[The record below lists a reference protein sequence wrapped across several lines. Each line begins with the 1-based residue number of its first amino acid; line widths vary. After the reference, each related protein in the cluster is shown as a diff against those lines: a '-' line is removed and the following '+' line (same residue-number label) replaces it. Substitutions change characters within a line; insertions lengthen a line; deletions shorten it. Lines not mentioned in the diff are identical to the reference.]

1 MSQVVSTFAFLFPGN
16 AMVNSLLATS
26 YISIIPNLLL
36 YFVPP
41 DIKPT
46 TLNTLV
52 NFAVGKLFKR
62 KITNIFMFY
71 IAMTIDLQIFLF
83 IYIGSLL
90 GDVFL
95 HLLPHAF
102 NSHEHNNGS
111 SSDSD
116 DHHHHE
122 KSIGHA
128 NDEHKSVLI
137 GTGIFAGLFF
147 FYAVDKIM
155 RAYFGKTGHDH
166 GHDHVHDKKHD
177 EHVVDQVAVREGLR
191 QRKPNSE
198 KEGEKTNGTEQHHH
212 EPSAEVRASTY
223 LNLLADFTHNL
234 TDGIA
239 MAASFY
245 ASPAIGATTAVAVF
259 FHEIP
264 HEVSDY
270 AILLK
275 SGFSKKRAMMA
286 QFTTAIGAYIGT
298 FIGIFIEEMA
308 NSNSTSTHHHHEG
321 DDHQHH
327 HHEHRSYGLLGT
339 SITWADLI
347 IPATAGGFL
356 YIATVGVIPELLE
369 SKSSSKIQPF
379 KELAAMIFGMA
390 LMAGIA
396 WNETHHH

>member
-52 NFAVGKLFKR
+52 NFAVG
-62 KITNIFMFY
+62 
-71 IAMTIDLQIFLF
+71 
-83 IYIGSLL
+83 SLL

-102 NSHEHNNGS
+102 NSHEHNNDS
-111 SSDSD
+111 SSDSG

-147 FYAVDKIM
+147 FYAVDKLM

-177 EHVVDQVAVREGLR
+177 ESVVDQVAVREGMR
-191 QRKPNSE
+191 QRKSNSE
-198 KEGEKTNGTEQHHH
+198 KEGEKTNEAEQHHH
-212 EPSAEVRASTY
+212 EPSTEVRASTY

-308 NSNSTSTHHHHEG
+308 NSSSTSAHHHHEG
-321 DDHQHH
+321 NDHQHH
-327 HHEHRSYGLLGT
+327 EHHSHGLLGT
-339 SITWADLI
+339 SMTWADLI

-369 SKSSSKIQPF
+369 SKSSSKLQPF

>member
-16 AMVNSLLATS
+16 AMINSLLATS

-46 TLNTLV
+46 TLSTLV
-52 NFAVGKLFKR
+52 NFAV
-62 KITNIFMFY
+62 
-71 IAMTIDLQIFLF
+71 
-83 IYIGSLL
+83 GSLL

-102 NSHEHNNGS
+102 NNHEHHHDRS
-111 SSDSD
+111 H
-116 DHHHHE
+116 DHHDE
-122 KSIGHA
+122 KLFDHG
-128 NDEHKSVLI
+128 NVEHRNVLI
-137 GTGIFAGLFF
+137 GIGIFVGLFF
-147 FYAVDKIM
+147 FYAADKIM
-155 RAYFGKTGHDH
+155 RGYLGRTGHEHTHNH
-166 GHDHVHDKKHD
+166 GKKHD
-177 EHVVDQVAVREGLR
+177 ERVVDQVAIREGIR
-191 QRKPNSE
+191 HRKGNNKKENGESE
-198 KEGEKTNGTEQHHH
+198 KETDQHQHHH
-212 EPSAEVRASTY
+212 HEVSADVRASTY

-270 AILLK
+270 AILLQ
-275 SGFSKKRAMMA
+275 SGFSKRRAMMA

-298 FIGIFIEEMA
+298 FIGILIEEMA
-308 NSNSTSTHHHHEG
+308 IHHDHHDHHH
-321 DDHQHH
+321 
-327 HHEHRSYGLLGT
+327 SPGLLGT
-339 SITWADLI
+339 STTWGDLI

-369 SKSSSKIQPF
+369 SNTNNKIQPL
-379 KELAAMIFGMA
+379 KELTAMIFGMA
-390 LMAGIA
+390 LMAAIA

>member
-1 MSQVVSTFAFLFPGN
+1 MSQTLSAFAFLFPGN
-16 AMVNSLLATS
+16 ALVNSLLATS

-41 DIKPT
+41 DIKAS
-46 TLNTLV
+46 TLSTLV
-52 NFAVGKLFKR
+52 HFAV
-62 KITNIFMFY
+62 
-71 IAMTIDLQIFLF
+71 
-83 IYIGSLL
+83 GSLL

-102 NSHEHNNGS
+102 IQHDHGHHHPTDHEESNETHRTVLIGLGLFAGIFLFYS
-111 SSDSD
+111 VDKCMRVYLGKTEHH
-116 DHHHHE
+116 HHHHE
-122 KSIGHA
+122 EKK
-128 NDEHKSVLI
+128 E
-137 GTGIFAGLFF
+137 
-147 FYAVDKIM
+147 AV
-155 RAYFGKTGHDH
+155 
-166 GHDHVHDKKHD
+166 VN
-177 EHVVDQVAVREGLR
+177 QVAVSEGLR
-191 QRKPNSE
+191 QRHVPK
-198 KEGEKTNGTEQHHH
+198 KEAEKTEKKDHTK
-212 EPSAEVRASTY
+212 AEKDVRASTY

-245 ASPAIGATTAVAVF
+245 ASPAVGATTAVAVF

-270 AILLK
+270 AILLQ

-308 NSNSTSTHHHHEG
+308 IRLSHDNKHHHH
-321 DDHQHH
+321 HH
-327 HHEHRSYGLLGT
+327 HHHHHGLWGT
-339 SITWADLI
+339 TMTWGDLV

-369 SKSSSKIQPF
+369 TKTTSRLQPL
-379 KELAAMIFGMA
+379 KELLAMVFGIGLMTVIA
-390 LMAGIA
+390 L
-396 WNETHHH
+396 NETHSH